1 MYEFWYDYVKLKY
14 REKARLCYMDTGSLL
29 VDIKTENIYV
39 VIAKGLE
46 TGFDISNYELER
58 PLWKRKI

>member
-1 MYEFWYDYVKLKY
+1 
-14 REKARLCYMDTGSLL
+14 MDTGSLL

-58 PLWKRKI
+58 PL

>member
-1 MYEFWYDYVKLKY
+1 
-14 REKARLCYMDTGSLL
+14 MDTGSLL

-39 VIAKGLE
+39 VIAKDLE

-58 PLWKRKI
+58 PL

>member
-1 MYEFWYDYVKLKY
+1 MKLKY

-58 PLWKRKI
+58 PL